1 MFSKVQIWLSLGLIV
16 VQTFQAVSF
25 LGSSFKFLSDMDN
38 IRFDQ
43 FIIRSLTTRSPLDCS
58 RKCEIHGTC
67 LSFQYSHMSGQC
79 RLFNTIF
86 LHQDAGVHDIGWQY
100 YIASNRGCRDPFI
113 DGRDLDICFM
123 FAGFNNLTEG
133 MKECAAIQSN
143 VISITSTEE
152 NDFLTRL
159 TGTLSNVSPL
169 NVSYKRPFIQ
179 GFWNGTAWILEN
191 GTPLVYTNWAKGHP
205 QIDDEKR
212 YIRSIKGKWQ
222 STKSSAI
229 RSIFCSYKP

>member
-1 MFSKVQIWLSLGLIV
+1 MIDKHLLNKKYTFFLTILYLDTHIISDWQLLLYLCSARYLAPLSLWLYILHITITCLIFDSNKIWLLTWEL
-16 VQTFQAVSF
+16 
-25 LGSSFKFLSDMDN
+25 KFFFCIL
-38 IRFDQ
+38 
-43 FIIRSLTTRSPLDCS
+43 
-58 RKCEIHGTC
+58 
-67 LSFQYSHMSGQC
+67 
-79 RLFNTIF
+79 
-86 LHQDAGVHDIGWQY
+86 
-100 YIASNRGCRDPFI
+100 
-113 DGRDLDICFM
+113 
-123 FAGFNNLTEG
+123 
-133 MKECAAIQSN
+133 
-143 VISITSTEE
+143 
-152 NDFLTRL
+152 
-159 TGTLSNVSPL
+159 GTLSNVSPL

>member
-1 MFSKVQIWLSLGLIV
+1 MFSKVQMWLSLGLIV

-58 RKCEIHGTC
+58 RKCEIHG
-67 LSFQYSHMSGQC
+67 
-79 RLFNTIF
+79 
-86 LHQDAGVHDIGWQY
+86 
-100 YIASNRGCRDPFI
+100 GCRDPFI
-113 DGRDLDICFM
+113 NGRDLDICFM

-191 GTPLVYTNWAKGHP
+191 RTPLVYTNWAKGHP